1 MMKRRLRAAL
11 WPLFAPMLAIVLF
24 ALPFAGAAAQDTV
37 SISAFYGQW
46 SGSGVSESNVSL
58 YFRLTSR
65 DLDVTIAPEG
75 NGFVVNWTT
84 VQRQRGDPE
93 NPTAE
98 RKSSVLRFVRTD
110 RPNVWRAAGSSDPLL
125 DERYAW
131 ARLQG
136 QTLTVHTLAIAE
148 DGGYEMQIYN
158 RTLSALGMN
167 LDFVA
172 FQNGEERRTAKGRLV
187 KVGN

>member
-1 MMKRRLRAAL
+1 MMKRRLSAAL
-11 WPLFAPMLAIVLF
+11 RPLFAPMLAIVLF

-75 NGFVVNWTT
+75 DGFVVNWTT

-93 NPTAE
+93 NPTPE
-98 RKSSVLRFVRTD
+98 RKSSVLRFVRPTGPMSGA
-110 RPNVWRAAGSSDPLL
+110 RPVRPIRCSTNATPGHAC
-125 DERYAW
+125 
-131 ARLQG
+131 
-136 QTLTVHTLAIAE
+136 
-148 DGGYEMQIYN
+148 
-158 RTLSALGMN
+158 
-167 LDFVA
+167 
-172 FQNGEERRTAKGRLV
+172 KV
-187 KVGN
+187 KP

>member
-1 MMKRRLRAAL
+1 MMKRRLSAAL

-84 VQRQRGDPE
+84 VQR
-93 NPTAE
+93 
-98 RKSSVLRFVRTD
+98 
-110 RPNVWRAAGSSDPLL
+110 
-125 DERYAW
+125 
-131 ARLQG
+131 
-136 QTLTVHTLAIAE
+136 
-148 DGGYEMQIYN
+148 
-158 RTLSALGMN
+158 
-167 LDFVA
+167 
-172 FQNGEERRTAKGRLV
+172 
-187 KVGN
+187 